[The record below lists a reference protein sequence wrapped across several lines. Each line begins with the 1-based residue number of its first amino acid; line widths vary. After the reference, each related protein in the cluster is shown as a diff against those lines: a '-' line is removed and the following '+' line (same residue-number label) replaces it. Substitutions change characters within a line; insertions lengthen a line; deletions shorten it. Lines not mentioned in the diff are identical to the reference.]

1 MGGPYREAPRTGFE
15 PVTHRL
21 TAGCSTVELSR
32 KIPLPLRTMAVYIR
46 LAISSIG
53 FCPKNLCLH
62 KTVVYGIPNRGTTI
76 VHTNFLED
84 MFHVF
89 TNGTF
94 TDNEML

>member
-32 KIPLPLRTMAVYIR
+32 KIPLPLRTMAVYTR

-53 FCPKNLCLH
+53 FLGENS
-62 KTVVYGIPNRGTTI
+62 VYTKPLSIAYRIAAPR
-76 VHTNFLED
+76 
-84 MFHVF
+84 VF
-89 TNGTF
+89 TPIF
-94 TDNEML
+94 